1 MSEQSV
7 GKSNDDLMQMIL
19 ISLLKLSLEYGG
31 KGIQADCEYNGV
43 KYRLVFAV
51 KEKFN
56 DIAETL

>member
-1 MSEQSV
+1 MNDKSV
-7 GKSNDDLMQMIL
+7 GKSNDDLMRMIL

-51 KEKFN
+51 KENFN
-56 DIAETL
+56 DFAETL